1 MLARAAICT
10 MLAACVHAAP
20 VEAPRTKPAST
31 VQLGSCADPSRDGV
45 LGPSPKL
52 ERADRDL
59 DGDGVAEVIVTDR
72 AACTAEGNCAWNV
85 FATRAGD
92 CTRYLGTFVAAAL
105 EPLNARGD
113 DNMVDVR
120 GYYNLHGG
128 RMLLEGYH
136 FVRGGYEQ
144 TDALVCRRESDDK
157 LACAEDSRGP

>member
-92 CTRYLGTFVAAAL
+92 CRPPAAI
-105 EPLNARGD
+105 
-113 DNMVDVR
+113 
-120 GYYNLHGG
+120 
-128 RMLLEGYH
+128 
-136 FVRGGYEQ
+136 
-144 TDALVCRRESDDK
+144 SDT
-157 LACAEDSRGP
+157 